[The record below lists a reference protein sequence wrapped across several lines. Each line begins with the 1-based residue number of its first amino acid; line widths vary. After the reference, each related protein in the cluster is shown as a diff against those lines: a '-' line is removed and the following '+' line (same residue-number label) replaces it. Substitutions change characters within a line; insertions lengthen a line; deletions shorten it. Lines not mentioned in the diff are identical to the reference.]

1 MFKWLSQYIY
11 FVLLLLI
18 RKLFRKW
25 RGVQHMGWKTKLT
38 AFAIASALS
47 IPAVHADALTSVD
60 KKDGGIGNTTNY
72 LDEVPNIALDP
83 KVENIIYPLMAT
95 PAIKKN
101 GSELTVKVDSKGKE
115 PAGWDISLN
124 PTEAAQVEGEYNLPV
139 KSVQKSSSYWKDSS
153 SIYEITVTIPE
164 DVPEELFDLEVSY
177 TGDGTRITDDEP
189 NSVKVVKEYKKDFKF
204 MHLTDIHVGSP
215 RNIADPA
222 NATEAGMWNPDK
234 SKRWL
239 YLQKTIKQVNLLKP
253 DFVVMTGDL
262 MYGQMNPQE
271 YIYEYEE
278 TYRMLKQFNVPVYI
292 VPGNHDYYAQD
303 ATLADG
309 AKYWEQYFGPQY
321 FSFDYGPYAHMIGYN
336 SYDWH
341 KFDRQGHGTVSVPT
355 WGGQIRDQQ
364 MEWIKKDL
372 AENKA
377 TAQEGQTSGLFSH
390 HNPIW
395 RDRDIWPSSDPNV
408 EEYWNEYDA
417 KHNPQD
423 LSTLLK
429 GEKLGIEYDQQWHG
443 EGSHELIDVMKQN
456 DVDISLHGHT
466 HIDNI
471 TEQDGILYSTT
482 ASIELSAKPW
492 VGYRLFEKDAA
503 ADTFNSYVFEG
514 PDKSMPVY
522 QDGNTSAGVVSFENA
537 FKLPNDGLQVTQ
549 TATVT
554 NRLNKPVT
562 VNIPFYM
569 KQGIYTPSAGEII
582 ETQLYGTRQ
591 FVEVQITVPANST
604 KNIELTR

>member
-1 MFKWLSQYIY
+1 
-11 FVLLLLI
+11 
-18 RKLFRKW
+18 
-25 RGVQHMGWKTKLT
+25 MGWKTKLT
-38 AFAIASALS
+38 AFAVISALTV
-47 IPAVHADALTSVD
+47 PAEQIQALTSVD

-72 LDEVPNIALDP
+72 LDEFPNIVLDP

-95 PAIKKN
+95 PAIEKN
-101 GSELTVKVDSKGKE
+101 GSDLTIKVDTKGKE
-115 PAGWDISLN
+115 PVGWDVSLN
-124 PTEAAQVEGEYNLPV
+124 PTEAAQVEGTYELPV
-139 KSVQKSSSYWKDSS
+139 KNVQKGSSHWKESS
-153 SIYEITVTIPE
+153 SIYEVTVTIP
-164 DVPEELFDLEVSY
+164 DGVPEELFDLQVSY
-177 TGDGTRITDDEP
+177 TGDGTRITDNEP
-189 NSVKVVKEYKKDFKF
+189 NSVKVVKEFKKDFTF

-222 NATEAGMWNPDK
+222 NAIEAGMWDPDQ

-321 FSFDYGPYAHMIGYN
+321 FSFDYGSYAHMIGYN
-336 SYDWH
+336 SFDWH
-341 KFDRQGHGTVSVPT
+341 KFDRQGHGNVSVPT

-377 TAQEGQTSGLFSH
+377 TAQKGQTTGLFSH

-395 RDRDIWPSSDPNV
+395 RDRDIWPSSDPEV
-408 EEYWNEYDA
+408 SEYWKEYDG
-417 KHNPQD
+417 KHDPQE
-423 LSTLLK
+423 LTTLLK
-429 GEKLGIEYDQQWHG
+429 GEKLGIKYDQQWHG

-456 DVDISLHGHT
+456 RVDISLHGHT

-492 VGYRLFEKDAA
+492 VGYRLFEKDPASSKI
-503 ADTFNSYVFEG
+503 NSYIFKG

-522 QDGNTSAGVVSFENA
+522 QDGNTAAGVVSFENS
-537 FKLPNDGLQVTQ
+537 FKLPNDGSQTTQ
-549 TATVT
+549 IGTIT

-569 KQGIYTPSAGEII
+569 KQGTYTPSAGEVI
-582 ETQLYGTRQ
+582 ETQLYGTKQ
-591 FVEVQITVPANST
+591 FVEVQFTIPANST
-604 KNIELTR
+604 KNIELNR

>member
-1 MFKWLSQYIY
+1 
-11 FVLLLLI
+11 
-18 RKLFRKW
+18 
-25 RGVQHMGWKTKLT
+25 MGWKTKLT

-47 IPAVHADALTSVD
+47 IPAGHANALTSVD

-72 LDEVPNIALDP
+72 LDEIQNISLDP

-101 GSELTVKVDSKGKE
+101 GSELTVKVDAKGKE

-124 PTEAAQVEGEYNLPV
+124 PTEAAQVEGKYTLPV
-139 KSVQKSSSYWKDSS
+139 KSVQKGSSYWKDSS
-153 SIYEITVTIPE
+153 SIYEVTVTIPE
-164 DVPEELFDLEVSY
+164 GIPEELFDLEVSY

-222 NATEAGMWNPDK
+222 NVTEAGMWDPDK

-336 SYDWH
+336 SFDWH

-377 TAQEGQTSGLFSH
+377 TAQESQTSGLFSH

-395 RDRDIWPSSDPNV
+395 RDRDIWPSTDPNV
-408 EEYWNEYDA
+408 QEYWKEYDA
-417 KHNPQD
+417 KHDPQD

-503 ADTFNSYVFEG
+503 ADTFNSYIFEG

-522 QDGNTSAGVVSFENA
+522 QDGNTSAGVVSFENT
-537 FKLPNDGLQVTQ
+537 FKLPNDGSQVTQ
-549 TATVT
+549 TATLT

-569 KQGIYTPSAGEII
+569 KQGTYTSSAGEII
-582 ETQLYGTRQ
+582 ETQVYGTKQ
-591 FVEVQITVPANST
+591 FVEVQITVPANSV

>member
-1 MFKWLSQYIY
+1 
-11 FVLLLLI
+11 
-18 RKLFRKW
+18 
-25 RGVQHMGWKTKLT
+25 MGWKTKLT

-47 IPAVHADALTSVD
+47 IPAGHANALTSVD

-72 LDEVPNIALDP
+72 LDEIPNISLDP

-101 GSELTVKVDSKGKE
+101 GSELTVKVDAKGKE

-124 PTEAAQVEGEYNLPV
+124 PTEAAQVEGKYTLPV
-139 KSVQKSSSYWKDSS
+139 KSVQKGSSYWKDSS
-153 SIYEITVTIPE
+153 SIYEVTVTIPE
-164 DVPEELFDLEVSY
+164 GIPEELFDLEVSY

-222 NATEAGMWNPDK
+222 NVTEAGMWDPDK

-336 SYDWH
+336 SFDWH

-377 TAQEGQTSGLFSH
+377 TAQESQTSGLFSH

-395 RDRDIWPSSDPNV
+395 RDRDIWPSTDPNV
-408 EEYWNEYDA
+408 QEYWKEYDA
-417 KHNPQD
+417 KHDPQD

-503 ADTFNSYVFEG
+503 ADTFNTYIFEG

-522 QDGNTSAGVVSFENA
+522 QDGNTSAGVVSFENT
-537 FKLPNDGLQVTQ
+537 FKLPNDGSQVTQ
-549 TATVT
+549 TATLT

-569 KQGIYTPSAGEII
+569 KQGTYTSSAGEII
-582 ETQLYGTRQ
+582 ETQVYGTKQ
-591 FVEVQITVPANST
+591 FVEVQITVPANSV
-604 KNIELTR
+604 KNIELAR

>member
-1 MFKWLSQYIY
+1 
-11 FVLLLLI
+11 
-18 RKLFRKW
+18 
-25 RGVQHMGWKTKLT
+25 MGWKTKLT

-47 IPAVHADALTSVD
+47 IPAGHADALTSVD

-124 PTEAAQVEGEYNLPV
+124 PTEAAQVEGKYNLPV
-139 KSVQKSSSYWKDSS
+139 KSVQKGSSYWKDSS
-153 SIYEITVTIPE
+153 SIYEVTVTIPE

-189 NSVKVVKEYKKDFKF
+189 NSVKVVKEYKKDFTF

-222 NATEAGMWNPDK
+222 NATEAGMWDPDK

-321 FSFDYGPYAHMIGYN
+321 FSFDFGPYAHMIGYN

-377 TAQEGQTSGLFSH
+377 TAQPDQTSGLFSH

-395 RDRDIWPSSDPNV
+395 RDRDIWPSTDSNV
-408 EEYWNEYDA
+408 EEYWKEYDA
-417 KHNPQD
+417 KHDPQD

-503 ADTFNSYVFEG
+503 ADSFNSYVFEG

-537 FKLPNDGLQVTQ
+537 FKLPNDGSQVTQ
-549 TATVT
+549 TSTLT

-569 KQGIYTPSAGEII
+569 KQGTYTPSAGEII
-582 ETQLYGTRQ
+582 ETQLYGTKQ

-604 KNIELTR
+604 KNIELNR

>member
-1 MFKWLSQYIY
+1 
-11 FVLLLLI
+11 
-18 RKLFRKW
+18 
-25 RGVQHMGWKTKLT
+25 MGWKTKLT
-38 AFAIASALS
+38 AFVIASALS
-47 IPAVHADALTSVD
+47 IPAGHANALTSVD

-72 LDEVPNIALDP
+72 LDEIPNISLNP

-124 PTEAAQVEGEYNLPV
+124 PTEAAQVEGKYNLPV
-139 KSVQKSSSYWKDSS
+139 KSVQKGSSYWKYSS
-153 SIYEITVTIPE
+153 SIYEVTVTIPE

-222 NATEAGMWNPDK
+222 NATEAGMWDPDK

-355 WGGQIRDQQ
+355 WGGQIRNQQ

-408 EEYWNEYDA
+408 QEYWKEYDA

-537 FKLPNDGLQVTQ
+537 FKLPNDGSQVTQ

-569 KQGIYTPSAGEII
+569 KQGTYTPSAGEII
-582 ETQLYGTRQ
+582 ETQLYGAKQ
-591 FVEVQITVPANST
+591 FVEVQITVPANRT

>member
-1 MFKWLSQYIY
+1 MSHYIY

-18 RKLFRKW
+18 RKLFRKLK
-25 RGVQHMGWKTKLT
+25 GVQHMGWKTKLT

-47 IPAVHADALTSVD
+47 IPAGHADALTSVD

-72 LDEVPNIALDP
+72 LDEIPNISLDP

-124 PTEAAQVEGEYNLPV
+124 PTEAAQVEGKYSLPV
-139 KSVQKSSSYWKDSS
+139 KSVQKGSSYWKDSS
-153 SIYEITVTIPE
+153 SIYEVTVTIPN

-177 TGDGTRITDDEP
+177 TGDGKRITDDEP

-215 RNIADPA
+215 RNIADPS
-222 NATEAGMWNPDK
+222 NATEAGMWDPDK

-341 KFDRQGHGTVSVPT
+341 KFDRQGHGTISVPT

-377 TAQEGQTSGLFSH
+377 TAQDGQTSGLFSH

-395 RDRDIWPSSDPNV
+395 RDRDIWPTSDPNV
-408 EEYWNEYDA
+408 EEYWKEYDA
-417 KHNPQD
+417 KHDPQD

-537 FKLPNDGLQVTQ
+537 FKLPNDGSQVTQ
-549 TATVT
+549 TATLT

-569 KQGIYTPSAGEII
+569 KQGTYNPSAGEII
-582 ETQLYGTRQ
+582 ETQLYGTKQ
-591 FVEVQITVPANST
+591 FVEVQLTVPANSA